1 MNTRDAKIKHPP
13 YGSLRPRQ
21 PFLFLF
27 RLARN
32 SPLGRGGM
40 RRSLRQLFVSNQLDV
55 IDVEIDGLRMR
66 IHLSGNACEWKFAC
80 NPGYIRRDI
89 DFLTKGLDCST
100 ANFVDIGANAGIFSL
115 PLAQKGARVVAI
127 EPHPAVLE
135 RLHFNV
141 QANSFGDR
149 ISIVEAAVGE
159 AAGTMSLSMHDE
171 DIGSSSLNPI
181 EADNTATITVMPL
194 EDILQKSVVN
204 RIDGLK
210 IDVEG
215 YEDRVILPYIRSTP
229 RERWPKRIVMEHIH
243 RQRWNTDCIKVLHDV
258 GYEAIS
264 TERNNSFLQLE

>member
-1 MNTRDAKIKHPP
+1 
-13 YGSLRPRQ
+13 
-21 PFLFLF
+21 
-27 RLARN
+27 
-32 SPLGRGGM
+32 M
-40 RRSLRQLFVSNQLDV
+40 RRSLRQLFISNQLDV

-80 NPGYIRRDI
+80 NPGYIRGDM
-89 DFLTKGLDCST
+89 DFLTKGLNCYT
-100 ANFVDIGANAGIFSL
+100 TNFVDIGANAGIFTLS
-115 PLAQKGARVVAI
+115 LAQKGARVIAI

-141 QANSFGDR
+141 QANGFGDL

-159 AAGTMSLSMHDE
+159 ATGTMSLSMHDE
-171 DIGSSSLNPI
+171 DIGSSRLNPI
-181 EADNTATITVMPL
+181 ETDNTATITVMPL
-194 EDILQKSVVN
+194 EDILQKSAMN

-215 YEDRVILPYIRSTP
+215 YEDRVILPCIRSTP
-229 RERWPKRIVMEHIH
+229 REQWPRRIVMEHIH

-264 TERNNSFLQLE
+264 TEKNNSFLQLE